1 MSPYYNYPDASKAV
15 VVPLSEEQ
23 LARRLAS
30 EGGKVR
36 MVHGRYWLEV
46 LPGLY
51 DGVHWL
57 SRHTVE
63 EVRKPASLCW
73 GYRAALH
80 HAESH
85 GANGA
90 IPMHLIT
97 DVEAYDISELPSRTR
112 RELRQFQRNDVRIV
126 HINRPDVFRDQG
138 YEVMCSWLA
147 RTRHRAAAP
156 VKRYLADAERNVL
169 DPTRLVLAGMAGD
182 KLLGYSTSW
191 VVEGSVYI
199 WEFHVSP
206 EAFPLHLSTAL
217 WFETAQVYRR
227 SGVAREICA
236 GLAMPEKEGLTRY
249 KNRLG
254 FQLVRIP
261 TRVWL
266 LRLLS
271 GYIRSRHPYQYYRF
285 TGEEPRGVIDGDS
298 SPHSEVDQ
306 AEESRQACNG

>member
-1 MSPYYNYPDASKAV
+1 MSPHYNYPDVLKAV

-23 LARRLAS
+23 LARRIAS

-57 SRHTVE
+57 SRHTLE
-63 EVRKPASLCW
+63 EVRKPALLCW

-80 HAESH
+80 DAESNS
-85 GANGA
+85 ANGTL
-90 IPMHLIT
+90 PMHLIT
-97 DVEAYDISELPSRTR
+97 DVETYDIRGLPSRTR

-126 HINRPDVFRDQG
+126 CVNHPEVFRDQG

-147 RTRHRAAAP
+147 RTRHRSAAP

-169 DPTRLVLAGMAGD
+169 DPTRLVLAGMSGD

-227 SGVAREICA
+227 SGLAREICA
-236 GLAMPEKEGLTRY
+236 GLAMPEKEGLTSY

-261 TRVWL
+261 SRVWL
-266 LRLLS
+266 LGLLS
-271 GYIRSRHPYQYYRF
+271 GYIQSRHPYQYYRF
-285 TGEEPRGVIDGDS
+285 TGEEPRGSVRGRFFL
-298 SPHSEVDQ
+298 PSEDDQ
-306 AEESRQACNG
+306 AEEGQQG

>member
-1 MSPYYNYPDASKAV
+1 
-15 VVPLSEEQ
+15 
-23 LARRLAS
+23 
-30 EGGKVR
+30 

-63 EVRKPASLCW
+63 EVRKPALLCW

-80 HAESH
+80 HTESH
-85 GANGA
+85 SANGA

-97 DVEAYDISELPSRTR
+97 DVEAYDIRGLPSRTR
-112 RELRQFQRNDVRIV
+112 RELRQFQRNDLRIV
-126 HINRPDVFRDQG
+126 YINHPEVFREQG

-191 VVEGSVYI
+191 VVEGTVYI

-236 GLAMPEKEGLTRY
+236 GLAMPEKEGLTSY

-254 FQLVRIP
+254 FHLIRIP

-285 TGEEPRGVIDGDS
+285 TGQEPRGVMDGRS
-298 SPHSEVDQ
+298 SEPSEGDQ
-306 AEESRQACNG
+306 VEEGQQACNE

>member
-1 MSPYYNYPDASKAV
+1 MSPHYNYPDVSKAV

-30 EGGKVR
+30 EGSKIR
-36 MVHGRYWLEV
+36 LVHGRYWLEV

-51 DGVHWL
+51 DGIHWL

-63 EVRKPASLCW
+63 EVSKPALFCW

-80 HAESH
+80 NTESTD
-85 GANGA
+85 ANGA
-90 IPMHLIT
+90 LPMHLMT
-97 DVEAYDISELPSRTR
+97 DVEGYDINRLPSRTR

-126 HINRPDVFRDQG
+126 YVNRPEVFRDQG

-236 GLAMPEKEGLTRY
+236 GLAMPEKESLTSY

-254 FQLVRIP
+254 FELVRIP

-285 TGEEPRGVIDGDS
+285 TGKEPRGVTEGS
-298 SPHSEVDQ
+298 SSVQSEVAQ
-306 AEESRQACNG
+306 ADESRQMCNG

>member
-1 MSPYYNYPDASKAV
+1 MSPHYDYPDASKAV
-15 VVPLSEEQ
+15 IVPISEEQ
-23 LARRLAS
+23 LARRVAS
-30 EGGKVR
+30 EGGKIR

-51 DGVHWL
+51 DGIHWL

-63 EVRKPASLCW
+63 EVSKPALLCW

-80 HAESH
+80 NTESPN
-85 GANGA
+85 ANGA

-97 DVEAYDISELPSRTR
+97 DVEAYDINGLPARTR
-112 RELRQFQRNDVRIV
+112 RELRQFQRHEVRIV
-126 HINRPDVFRDQG
+126 YVDSPEVFRDQG

-206 EAFPLHLSTAL
+206 EAFSLHLSTAL
-217 WFETAQVYRR
+217 WVETAQVYRR
-227 SGVAREICA
+227 NGLAREICA
-236 GLAMPEKEGLTRY
+236 GLAMPEKEGLTDY

-254 FQLVRIP
+254 FQLVHIP

-266 LRLLS
+266 LPLLS
-271 GYIRSRHPYQYYRF
+271 RYIRSRHPYQYYRF
-285 TGEEPRGVIDGDS
+285 TGEEPCGATGGTSSVPEEVGHGDDNQK
-298 SPHSEVDQ
+298 VG
-306 AEESRQACNG
+306 NG

>member
-1 MSPYYNYPDASKAV
+1 MSPHYNYPDASKAV
-15 VVPLSEEQ
+15 IVPISEQQ
-23 LARRLAS
+23 LAKRIAS
-30 EGGKVR
+30 EGGKIR
-36 MVHGRYWLEV
+36 RVHGRYWLEV

-51 DGVHWL
+51 DGIHWL
-57 SRHTVE
+57 SRHTVK
-63 EVRKPASLCW
+63 EVSKPALLCW

-80 HAESH
+80 NEESLD
-85 GANGA
+85 ANGA

-97 DVEAYDISELPSRTR
+97 DVEAYDIHGLPPRTR
-112 RELRQFQRNDVRIV
+112 RELRQFQRHDARIV
-126 HINRPDVFRDQG
+126 YVDSPEVFRDQG
-138 YEVMCSWLA
+138 YEVMCSWLE

-156 VKRYLADAERNVL
+156 IKSYLADAERNVL
-169 DPTRLVLAGMAGD
+169 DPTRLVLAGMTGD

-227 SGVAREICA
+227 NGLAREICA
-236 GLAMPEKEGLTRY
+236 GLAMPEKERLTDY

-266 LRLLS
+266 LPVLS
-271 GYIRSRHPYQYYRF
+271 RYIRSRHPYQYYRF
-285 TGEEPRGVIDGDS
+285 TGEEPSRVKDGSSSLPPEADRGD
-298 SPHSEVDQ
+298 
-306 AEESRQACNG
+306 ESRQIHHA

>member
-1 MSPYYNYPDASKAV
+1 MSPLYNYPDASKAV
-15 VVPLSEEQ
+15 IVPLSEEQ

-30 EGGKVR
+30 EGSKIRV
-36 MVHGRYWLEV
+36 VHGRHWLEV

-57 SRHTVE
+57 SRHTIE
-63 EVRKPASLCW
+63 EVSKPGWLCW

-80 HAESH
+80 TAESYD
-85 GANGA
+85 ANGA

-97 DVEAYDISELPSRTR
+97 DVEAYDINQLPSRTR
-112 RELRQFQRNDVRIV
+112 RELRQFERNDVRIV
-126 HINRPDVFRDQG
+126 YINHPEVFRDQG

-147 RTRHRAAAP
+147 RTKHRAAAP

-169 DPTRLVLAGMAGD
+169 DPTRLVLAGMAGER
-182 KLLGYSTSW
+182 LLGYSTSW
-191 VVEGSVYI
+191 VVDGSVYI

-227 SGVAREICA
+227 SGLAREICA
-236 GLAMPEKEGLTRY
+236 GLAMPEKEGLTSY

-261 TRVWL
+261 ARVWL

-271 GYIRSRHPYQYYRF
+271 GYVRSRHPYQYYRF
-285 TGEEPRGVIDGDS
+285 TGEEPSGLIGRES
-298 SPHSEVDQ
+298 SPPSEVEADEQ
-306 AEESRQACNG
+306 RKACSG

>member
-1 MSPYYNYPDASKAV
+1 MSPHYNYPDASKAV
-15 VVPLSEEQ
+15 IVPLSEEQ
-23 LARRLAS
+23 LARRVAS

-51 DGVHWL
+51 DGIHWL

-63 EVRKPASLCW
+63 EVSKPALLCW

-80 HAESH
+80 NAESLD
-85 GANGA
+85 ANGA

-97 DVEAYDISELPSRTR
+97 DVEAYDISGLPPRTR
-112 RELRQFQRNDVRIV
+112 RELRQFQRHDVRIV
-126 HINRPDVFRDQG
+126 HVNSPDVFRDQG

-147 RTRHRAAAP
+147 RTRHRTAAP

-191 VVEGSVYI
+191 VVEGAVYI

-206 EAFPLHLSTAL
+206 EAFPLHLSTVL

-227 SGVAREICA
+227 SGAAREICA
-236 GLAMPEKEGLTRY
+236 GLAMPEKDGLTSY

-266 LRLLS
+266 HRLLS

-285 TGEEPRGVIDGDS
+285 TGEEPRRATDGGS
-298 SPHSEVDQ
+298 SVQSEVDQ
-306 AEESRQACNG
+306 DDESRQVCNG